1 MKNARLA
8 SISAALDDAWL
19 RRATAASIAA
29 AKEVVGDRGPIRSNT
44 AIGRLSDSEWAWIA
58 SSVVWGWISTR
69 AEQATTE
76 GLDIERAIRTTR
88 LDPDPWDT
96 GAIRAILPE
105 LAKSC
110 SGFDWTK
117 PANTWSK
124 DELAGFLASAFT
136 LIQRA
141 TSARDAIERQVAGK
155 PVNADVTARQ
165 MNGAIGNPRM
175 TITELNDGA
184 DF

>member
-1 MKNARLA
+1 MKNARIA
-8 SISAALDDAWL
+8 SISAENDEWL
-19 RRATAASIAA
+19 RRATAASIAR
-29 AKEVVGDRGPIRSNT
+29 AKDLVAPQGPIRSVT
-44 AIGRLSDSEWAWIA
+44 QLGKLSDSEWGWIV
-58 SSVVWGWISTR
+58 STVVWGWVATR
-69 AEQATTE
+69 SEQAAIE
-76 GLDIERAIRTTR
+76 GLDVERAIRTTG

-110 SGFDWTK
+110 AGFDWAK
-117 PANTWSK
+117 PANTWTK

-141 TSARDAIERQVAGK
+141 TSARDATEVQVAGK
-155 PVNADVTARQ
+155 ATSADMTARQ
-165 MNGAIGNPRM
+165 MNGSLGNPRM
-175 TITELNDGA
+175 TVAEFNDGA